1 MTIKEINQLVRDED
15 NKVLRNPIDVDEYT
29 KGELYM
35 QMRIMDGI
43 NYLMLE
49 NEGNGLIARCIKKRV
64 MKNSQIL

>member
-15 NKVLRNPIDVDEYT
+15 NKVLRSPQSVEEYT
-29 KGELYM
+29 QGELYM

-49 NEGNGLIARCIKKRV
+49 NEGNGLIARCIKKRA
-64 MKNSQIL
+64 NALFRL